1 MKPEQLYLEL
11 KALADKLGVSVEEHN
26 FRNTGVR
33 VKSGACLVRGKQLVI
48 IDKHK
53 ALSKKI
59 RILASILAGFSHEDV
74 FIIPAVRDLLGKYA
88 HEANREEDADPID
101 KV

>member
-1 MKPEQLYLEL
+1 MKPEQLYFEL
-11 KALADKLGVSVEEHN
+11 KALADKLGVTVEEHN

-53 ALSKKI
+53 ALNKKI
-59 RILASILAGFSHEDV
+59 KILASILSGFPHEDV
-74 FIIPAVRDLLGKYA
+74 FTVPAVRDLLSKYA
-88 HEANREEDADPID
+88 HEENRAEDQAPLYQG
-101 KV
+101 